1 LFLEELTFLEAI
13 QLNLLDDLGLL
24 GFFFAYPDAGIPVG
38 VVLPWLKLQ
47 IIRGLVIDFID
58 EQLDVG
64 GKVVVVVPGALK
76 ADSLLLSILDNRSP
90 FLQTLLIV
98 QALDPGKELG
108 AIVA

>member
-1 LFLEELTFLEAI
+1 MFLEELALLKAI
-13 QLNLLDDLGLL
+13 ELNLLDDFGFL
-24 GFFFAYPDAGIPVG
+24 GFLFADPDAGLPVG
-38 VVLPWLKLQ
+38 VVLPWLKPQ
-47 IIRGLVIDFID
+47 IIGRLVVDLIN

>member
-1 LFLEELTFLEAI
+1 LFLEELTLLEAI
-13 QLNLLDDLGLL
+13 QLNLLDDLGFL
-24 GFFFAYPDAGIPVG
+24 GFFFADSDAGLPVG

-47 IIRGLVIDFID
+47 IIRGLVIDFIN